1 MTFAAFLGILISN
14 TAQNVPSLKLRARC
28 DRSGLYSDLSESP
41 RNDTFFDEIRDLEKS
56 RQIWKGFID
65 FQGTRRCFFCDEEKP
80 EKPRKM
86 YSTKL
91 FTFSEVSLAFPKH
104 RKNTFEGPENL

>member
-1 MTFAAFLGILISN
+1 MELFM
-14 TAQNVPSLKLRARC
+14 
-28 DRSGLYSDLSESP
+28 E
-41 RNDTFFDEIRDLEKS
+41 NDTFFDEIRDLEKS

-65 FQGTRRCFFCDEEKP
+65 FQGPRRCFFCDEEKP

-104 RKNTFEGPENL
+104 RKNTFKGPENL